1 MKFSFILLALV
12 AAPLAALSK
21 PVPQSAAVANFGAPK
36 GAGAKAP
43 KLPAAKAPKLPA
55 AKAPKLPA
63 AKAPKLPAAKA
74 PKTGGAKAPK
84 IGAAKA
90 PAAKA
95 PAAKAPK
102 LPGTAAK
109 GAAPKVPGARPA
121 TGAKA
126 ALPGAAG
133 GAKAATGRVPS
144 AAELVAAANAWRADT
159 GKVSAF
165 LNAAP
170 TMSGTAL
177 LRAAAAANVA
187 EKDELTHKAVIDR
200 HPISQTAAVQKAN
213 NMLVTQGH
221 FQAVVDALTRFPA
234 TGGQAA
240 ASRINTNRC
249 PNVLPAIDA
258 YLRAANQAAGGGVA
272 QPAAIRPTACG
283 GPQ

>member
-1 MKFSFILLALV
+1 MKFSLVLLALV
-12 AAPLAALSK
+12 AAPLAALSN
-21 PVPQSAAVANFGAPK
+21 PVPQSAAVADFGAPK
-36 GAGAKAP
+36 GAAAKAPKFPAAKAPKFPAAKAPTAKAKAPTGLGAKAPTGPGAKAP
-43 KLPAAKAPKLPA
+43 KLP
-55 AKAPKLPA
+55 
-63 AKAPKLPAAKA
+63 
-74 PKTGGAKAPK
+74 
-84 IGAAKA
+84 
-90 PAAKA
+90 
-95 PAAKAPK
+95 
-102 LPGTAAK
+102 
-109 GAAPKVPGARPA
+109 GARPA
-121 TGAKA
+121 VGAKA
-126 ALPGAAG
+126 TLPGAAG
-133 GAKAATGRVPS
+133 SAEGAKGVAGSVPS
-144 AAELVAAANAWRADT
+144 AAQLVAAANAWRADT

-187 EKDELTHKAVIDR
+187 EKDELNHKAVIDR
-200 HPISQTAAVQKAN
+200 HPISKTAAVQQAN
-213 NMLVTQGH
+213 KMLVTQGH

>member
-1 MKFSFILLALV
+1 MKLSLILLALV
-12 AAPLAALSK
+12 AAPLAALSN
-21 PVPQSAAVANFGAPK
+21 PVPQSAAIANFGAPK

-43 KLPAAKAPKLPA
+43 KLPAAKAPKI
-55 AKAPKLPA
+55 
-63 AKAPKLPAAKA
+63 
-74 PKTGGAKAPK
+74 GGAKAPK
-84 IGAAKA
+84 IGGAKA
-90 PAAKA
+90 PKIGSAKA

-109 GAAPKVPGARPA
+109 GATPRVPGARPA
-121 TGAKA
+121 AGAKA

-170 TMSGTAL
+170 KMSGTAL

-200 HPISQTAAVQKAN
+200 HPISKTAAVQKAN